1 MGQLVQRDLTSPTN
15 INVQVADPLLAT
27 MRLKEKNVTDFVT
40 SSNII
45 HNGSGSPSKM
55 ASQQN
60 ASFFRGFETPWG
72 PLLVGEIE
80 QGSVGSIR
88 LRHMV

>member
-1 MGQLVQRDLTSPTN
+1 M
-15 INVQVADPLLAT
+15 I
-27 MRLKEKNVTDFVT
+27 LKEKNVTDFVT

-60 ASFFRGFETPWG
+60 ASFFRGFEAP
-72 PLLVGEIE
+72 
-80 QGSVGSIR
+80 
-88 LRHMV
+88 